1 MDTFSRMRNL
11 KSLVAPNLAA
21 VIDVLGIETQSN
33 LSLWLKRSDDDITEL
48 DYLRLVQLAHNYHC
62 VSNILHKMPAEKVN
76 KEVAVVAAEKY
87 LQLLNEE
94 DSYMIG
100 LFASGTYQQDLP
112 PALQADEEVV
122 LAYVKVGLALDRVP
136 KEVRTEAVCRLA
148 VQKEAFAIYQV
159 PKEVMDFDMCRDS
172 VAARGNM
179 MVFAPRE
186 LHPDLFP
193 FASPDGKYRFGTTA
207 QKSDPGTIKECLLA
221 LGSQIADVPTVQP
234 IHAVYALGSKNTTNV
249 LQLVK
254 PKLLKGAR
262 ALVASSFKK
271 TDPDFAPV
279 QRARRHFRAIDKEV
293 SKTKAIQE
301 VRAQEY
307 REEHLRK
314 RLRL

>member
-1 MDTFSRMRNL
+1 MDTFSRIRNL
-11 KSLVAPNLAA
+11 KSLVDPNLAA
-21 VIDVLGIETQSN
+21 VIDVLSIETQSN
-33 LSLWLKRSDDDITEL
+33 LSRWLKDTGDDITDL
-48 DYLRLVQLAHNYHC
+48 DYRCLVEVARNFHC
-62 VSNILHKMPAEKVN
+62 VSNILHKMPAKEVN

-87 LQLLNEE
+87 LQLQNEE

-100 LFASGTYQQDLP
+100 LYASSTYVEDLP

-122 LAYVKVGLALDRVP
+122 LAYLKVGLGLDRVP

-148 VQKEAFAIYQV
+148 VQKEDFAITEV
-159 PKEVMDFDMCRDS
+159 PKEVMDFDLCKTS
-172 VAARGNM
+172 VAARGSM

-193 FASPDGKYRFGTTA
+193 FASPAGKLRFGTTA
-207 QKSDPGTIKECLLA
+207 QKSDPGTIKECLLEQ
-221 LGSQIADVPTVQP
+221 GSQIADVPTVQP

-254 PKLLKGAR
+254 PKLLKEAR

-271 TDPDFAPV
+271 TDPDFASV
-279 QRARRHFRAIDKEV
+279 QRARRHFRAIDNEV

-301 VRAQEY
+301 VHAEEY

-314 RLRL
+314 RRRL